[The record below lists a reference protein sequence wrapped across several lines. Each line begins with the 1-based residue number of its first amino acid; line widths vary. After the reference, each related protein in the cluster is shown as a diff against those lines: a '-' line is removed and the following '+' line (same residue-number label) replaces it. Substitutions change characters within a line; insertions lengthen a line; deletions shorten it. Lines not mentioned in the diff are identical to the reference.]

1 MAGRPG
7 VAPVDDLL
15 DVRCGAERVVAV
27 RGPHSGLA
35 LLRLVA
41 MSLLG
46 LFGQVPLPQRDEG
59 LDLSMRQS
67 GRRSGGTAER
77 LTNPTSANNFGNI
90 QIPGLATITVIM

>member
-15 DVRCGAERVVAV
+15 DVQCGAERVVVV

-41 MSLLG
+41 VSLLG

-59 LDLSMRQS
+59 LDLWCVENCHAR
-67 GRRSGGTAER
+67 GGHVRADSEKAQTK
-77 LTNPTSANNFGNI
+77 G
-90 QIPGLATITVIM
+90 